1 MILSELEQNL
11 LKYAKLITEVGINV
25 QPGQKVIIY
34 ASVTQKKLVD
44 FITSNAYQLGAEE
57 VLIEWHDIEATKQL
71 LLNAS
76 VDTLKRIPQYISDKW
91 RTIAD
96 ERVSRISIISDDPN
110 ALVDIPAEK
119 ISVYQNARTLSQRPI
134 MEVTTNN
141 DISWLVVAAADVE
154 WAELVYPNLK
164 GMEAVN
170 CLWREIFKTTLV
182 DRPDPII
189 AWKEKVKD
197 LSLHAK
203 WLNDQNFD
211 HLKYTA
217 PGTDLTV
224 GLPEGHIWEA
234 ADSTDAQGNVFVANI
249 PTEEVFTA
257 PDNRRIDGTLSSTK
271 PLSYSGKIIEGIHLT
286 FRNGRVVEGI
296 ADQGNETLQHILD
309 TDDGTRS
316 LGEISLV
323 PDDSPISN
331 SNITFFSTLFDENAS
346 DHVALGEAYPFTI
359 KGGTNWNVDELRKHG
374 MNVSRNHVDFMIG
387 SKQMNIDGIKKDG
400 TVVPIFR
407 DGNWA

>member
-1 MILSELEQNL
+1 MISSELEQNL

-25 QPGQKVIIY
+25 QPGQKVIVY
-34 ASVTQKKLVD
+34 ASVTQKKLVNL
-44 FITSNAYQLGAEE
+44 ITSNAYQLGAEE
-57 VLIEWHDIEATKQL
+57 VLIEWQDIESTRQL

-76 VDTLKRIPQYISDKW
+76 VNTLKQVPQYISDKW
-91 RTIAD
+91 KTIAD
-96 ERVSRISIISDDPN
+96 ERVSRISIVSDDPN
-110 ALVDIPAEK
+110 ALVDIPTEK
-119 ISVYQNARTLSQRPI
+119 ISAYQNAQTLAQRPI
-134 MEVTTNN
+134 MKVTTNN
-141 DISWLVVAAADVE
+141 DISWLVVAAADVK

-182 DRPDPII
+182 DRPDPVI

-197 LSLHAK
+197 LSSHAK

-211 HLKYTA
+211 HLKYSA

-286 FRNGRVVEGI
+286 FHNGRVVDGV

-309 TDDGTRS
+309 TDEGTRS
-316 LGEISLV
+316 LGEVSLV

-359 KGGTNWNVDELRKHG
+359 KGGTDWDADELKKHG

-400 TVVPIFR
+400 SVVPIFR
-407 DGNWA
+407 DGNWV